1 MAIAQPRYW
10 TFGDG
15 PLANRRIR
23 LLTPQE
29 LAAQKPGTVVYSIW
43 GQRFVVG
50 QDKAL
55 EGPQDVRDGYLS
67 VGLLE

>member
-1 MAIAQPRYW
+1 MSTAQSPYW
-10 TFGDG
+10 TFKDG
-15 PLANRRIR
+15 PLANHRIR

-29 LAAQKPGTVVYSIW
+29 LAAQKPGTMVYSIW
-43 GQRFVVG
+43 GHRFVVG

-55 EGPQDVRDGYLS
+55 EGPQDVRDGLLS